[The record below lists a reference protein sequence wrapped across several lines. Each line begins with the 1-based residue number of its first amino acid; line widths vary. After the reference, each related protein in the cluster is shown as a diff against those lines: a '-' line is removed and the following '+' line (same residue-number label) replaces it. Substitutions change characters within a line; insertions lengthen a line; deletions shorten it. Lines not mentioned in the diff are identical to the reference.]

1 MCSAKPYW
9 IEHVE
14 AWKASGLKR
23 KEYAATHG
31 LDFKNFGWWT
41 WKLEQEG
48 YGPYAK
54 PPRPGKTD
62 GQKTK
67 KIDPSTPQVLTM
79 WAAGI
84 PVEVIATE
92 TGISP
97 NAVRIRAGNHKAKR
111 PAWYLSAI
119 RGKANPQGVQA

>member
-1 MCSAKPYW
+1 MTMAR
-9 IEHVE
+9 
-14 AWKASGLKR
+14 SGKDGWTEEDLATLRREFRSGTPIRDIANRLGRTEKGVVRCAERLFIKR
-23 KEYAATHG
+23 PPARVRNIADPNTPLI
-31 LDFKNFGWWT
+31 LD
-41 WKLEQEG
+41 
-48 YGPYAK
+48 
-54 PPRPGKTD
+54 
-62 GQKTK
+62 
-67 KIDPSTPQVLTM
+67 M